1 MTNIYLS
8 EWIDYNIVCAQDYLI
23 KMIID
28 YLSISNNI
36 YSTFI
41 EHVTLNKFIGN
52 DNKDLITYYFHK
64 ATRNRF
70 IIHKFIRYWR
80 FKRKNL
86 HYINDTDLL
95 LEPFDNTKNYPT
107 IVEDKGIYRFGSG
120 DIHKMFI
127 SKLEYSEYQMPRI
140 LPIKNPWSNK
150 ILNKTQLYNLF
161 ISSYQLHK
169 TPWLFIEYAK
179 LDFNDTLLL
188 RRHNSYLSEK
198 AIYNDVSNLSEK
210 EFRKECD
217 RIFRYNIVNSI
228 IRYNHFK
235 YNSLDSIQIH
245 ILRKFFKKIIIDN
258 YLKDGFG
265 LSISSKQKQSLFKLW
280 GTYPHIITK
289 VDKNKTNSDY
299 EIDISRARL
308 LYAYNEILNLSQNN
322 TINHTQI
329 TAQLPDITDISFEE
343 SIEYRRNSIINLANS
358 RNNFNRTIR
367 PLISF
372 QIEGRDTNT
381 NDIPFLFRSTN
392 QQEIPNIFQENLEQY
407 MEEDY

>member
-1 MTNIYLS
+1 MTSICIS
-8 EWIDYNIVCAQDYLI
+8 KWIDYNIVCAQDYLI
-23 KMIID
+23 QIIID
-28 YLSISNNI
+28 FLSISDNI
-36 YSTFI
+36 YSTFL
-41 EHVTLNKFIGN
+41 EHVTLNRFIGF
-52 DNKDLITYYFHK
+52 DNKDLITHYFHK

-70 IIHKFIRYWR
+70 IIRQFIRYWI

-107 IVEDKGIYRFGSG
+107 IVDNRGIYRFGSG
-120 DIHKMFI
+120 DIYKMFI
-127 SKLEYSEYQMPRI
+127 SNLEYSEYQMPRI
-140 LPIKNPWSNK
+140 LPIKNPWSNQ

-179 LDFNDTLLL
+179 LDFNDQLLL

-228 IRYNHFK
+228 IRYNYFK
-235 YNSLDSIQIH
+235 YNSLDSIKINV
-245 ILRKFFKKIIIDN
+245 LRKFFKQIIIN
-258 YLKDGFG
+258 NHLRDGFG
-265 LSISSKQKQSLFKLW
+265 LSISSKEKQSLFKLW
-280 GTYPHIITK
+280 GQYPHIITK
-289 VDKNKTNSDY
+289 VDKNQINSEY

-308 LYAYNEILNLSQNN
+308 LYAYNEILNLSHNH
-322 TINHTQI
+322 TINHTEI
-329 TAQLPDITDISFEE
+329 TAQLPDIMDISFEQ
-343 SIEYRRNSIINLANS
+343 STEYRRNSILNT
-358 RNNFNRTIR
+358 TIR
-367 PLISF
+367 PPISF
-372 QIEGRDTNT
+372 QIEGRNYDTTSSNT
-381 NDIPFLFRSTN
+381 NDIPFTFGETN
-392 QQEIPNIFQENLEQY
+392 QQEIPNIFQTNLEQY

>member
-1 MTNIYLS
+1 MTSICIS
-8 EWIDYNIVCAQDYLI
+8 KWIDYNIVCAQDYLI
-23 KMIID
+23 QIIID
-28 YLSISNNI
+28 FLSTSDNI
-36 YSTFI
+36 YSTFL
-41 EHVTLNKFIGN
+41 EHVTLNRFIGF
-52 DNKDLITYYFHK
+52 DNKDLITHYFHK

-70 IIHKFIRYWR
+70 IIRQFIRYWI

-107 IVEDKGIYRFGSG
+107 IVDNRGIYRFGSG
-120 DIHKMFI
+120 DIYKMFI
-127 SKLEYSEYQMPRI
+127 SNLEYSEYQMPRI
-140 LPIKNPWSNK
+140 LPIKNPWSNQ

-179 LDFNDTLLL
+179 LDFNDKLLL

-228 IRYNHFK
+228 IRYNYFK
-235 YNSLDSIQIH
+235 YNSLDSIKINV
-245 ILRKFFKKIIIDN
+245 LRKFFKQIIIN
-258 YLKDGFG
+258 NHLRDGFG
-265 LSISSKQKQSLFKLW
+265 LSISSKEKQSLFKLW
-280 GTYPHIITK
+280 GQYPHIITK
-289 VDKNKTNSDY
+289 VDKNKTNSEY

-308 LYAYNEILNLSQNN
+308 LYAYNEILNLSHNH
-322 TINHTQI
+322 TINHTEI
-329 TAQLPDITDISFEE
+329 TAQLPDIMDISFEQ
-343 SIEYRRNSIINLANS
+343 STEYRRNSILNT
-358 RNNFNRTIR
+358 TIR
-367 PLISF
+367 PPISF
-372 QIEGRDTNT
+372 QIEGRNYDTTSSNT
-381 NDIPFLFRSTN
+381 NDIPFTFGETN
-392 QQEIPNIFQENLEQY
+392 QQEIPNIFQTNSEQY

>member
-1 MTNIYLS
+1 MTSICIS
-8 EWIDYNIVCAQDYLI
+8 KWIDYNIVCAQDYLI
-23 KMIID
+23 QIIID
-28 YLSISNNI
+28 FLSISDNI
-36 YSTFI
+36 YSTFL
-41 EHVTLNKFIGN
+41 EHVTLNRFIGF
-52 DNKDLITYYFHK
+52 DNKDLITHYFHK

-70 IIHKFIRYWR
+70 IIRQFIRYWI

-107 IVEDKGIYRFGSG
+107 IVDNRGIYRFGSG
-120 DIHKMFI
+120 DIYKMFI
-127 SKLEYSEYQMPRI
+127 SNLEYSEYQMPRI
-140 LPIKNPWSNK
+140 LPIKNPWSNQ

-179 LDFNDTLLL
+179 LDFNDKLLL

-228 IRYNHFK
+228 IRYNYFK
-235 YNSLDSIQIH
+235 YNSLDSIKINV
-245 ILRKFFKKIIIDN
+245 LRKFFKQIIIN
-258 YLKDGFG
+258 NHLRDGFG
-265 LSISSKQKQSLFKLW
+265 LSISSKEKQSLFKLW
-280 GTYPHIITK
+280 GQYPHIITK
-289 VDKNKTNSDY
+289 VDKNKINSEY

-308 LYAYNEILNLSQNN
+308 LYAYNEILNLSHNH
-322 TINHTQI
+322 TINHTEI
-329 TAQLPDITDISFEE
+329 TAQLPDIMDISFEQ
-343 SIEYRRNSIINLANS
+343 STEYRRNSILNT
-358 RNNFNRTIR
+358 TIR
-367 PLISF
+367 PPISF
-372 QIEGRDTNT
+372 QIEGRNYDTTSSNT
-381 NDIPFLFRSTN
+381 NDIPFTFGETN
-392 QQEIPNIFQENLEQY
+392 QQEIPNIFQTNLEQY

>member
-1 MTNIYLS
+1 MTSICIS
-8 EWIDYNIVCAQDYLI
+8 KWIDYNIICAQDYLI
-23 KMIID
+23 QIIID
-28 YLSISNNI
+28 FLSISDNI
-36 YSTFI
+36 YSTFL
-41 EHVTLNKFIGN
+41 EHVTLNRFIGF
-52 DNKDLITYYFHK
+52 DNKDLITHYFHK

-70 IIHKFIRYWR
+70 IIHQFIRYWI

-107 IVEDKGIYRFGSG
+107 IVDNRGIYRFGSG
-120 DIHKMFI
+120 DIYKMFI
-127 SKLEYSEYQMPRI
+127 SNLEYSEYQMPRI
-140 LPIKNPWSNK
+140 LPIKNPWSNQ

-179 LDFNDTLLL
+179 LDFNDQLLL

-228 IRYNHFK
+228 IRYNYFK
-235 YNSLDSIQIH
+235 YNSLDSIKINV
-245 ILRKFFKKIIIDN
+245 LRKFFKQIIIN
-258 YLKDGFG
+258 NHLRDGFG
-265 LSISSKQKQSLFKLW
+265 LSISSKEKQSLFKLW
-280 GTYPHIITK
+280 GQYPHIITK
-289 VDKNKTNSDY
+289 VDKNQINSEY

-308 LYAYNEILNLSQNN
+308 LYAYNEILNLSHNH
-322 TINHTQI
+322 TINHTEI
-329 TAQLPDITDISFEE
+329 TAQLPDIIDISFEQ
-343 SIEYRRNSIINLANS
+343 STEYRRNSIL
-358 RNNFNRTIR
+358 NNTIR
-367 PLISF
+367 PPISF
-372 QIEGRDTNT
+372 QIEGRNYDTTPSNT
-381 NDIPFLFRSTN
+381 NDIPFTFGETN
-392 QQEIPNIFQENLEQY
+392 QQEIPNIFQTNLEQY

>member
-1 MTNIYLS
+1 
-8 EWIDYNIVCAQDYLI
+8 
-23 KMIID
+23 
-28 YLSISNNI
+28 
-36 YSTFI
+36 
-41 EHVTLNKFIGN
+41 
-52 DNKDLITYYFHK
+52 
-64 ATRNRF
+64 
-70 IIHKFIRYWR
+70 
-80 FKRKNL
+80 
-86 HYINDTDLL
+86 
-95 LEPFDNTKNYPT
+95 
-107 IVEDKGIYRFGSG
+107 
-120 DIHKMFI
+120 
-127 SKLEYSEYQMPRI
+127 MPRI
-140 LPIKNPWSNK
+140 LPIKNPWSNQ

-228 IRYNHFK
+228 IRYNYFK

-245 ILRKFFKKIIIDN
+245 ILRKFFKKIIIEN

-280 GTYPHIITK
+280 GAYPHIITK
-289 VDKNKTNSDY
+289 VDKNKRNSKY
-299 EIDISRARL
+299 ETDISRARL
-308 LYAYNEILNLSQNN
+308 LYAYNEILNLSHNH
-322 TINHTQI
+322 TINHTEI

-358 RNNFNRTIR
+358 RNNLNRTIR
-367 PLISF
+367 PPISF
-372 QIEGRDTNT
+372 QIEGRDT
-381 NDIPFLFRSTN
+381 DIPFTFRATN